1 MTNIAAAGV
10 SFFSTEDAEIA
21 KADALDHNA
30 QVADFN
36 ADTIHQQ
43 GLASDQA
50 LDRDIRATQ
59 GKMMAAYGGSGVDS
73 STGSPLT
80 VLADSIR
87 RGVLD
92 KATNKW
98 NFDMQETNQRN
109 QAEALRLDARNVRH
123 AAIVKSVSAGLAS
136 FNGGNGGVG
145 NLGESGST
153 SGGDNGGTMW
163 SSNNNMWQGGNSLSG
178 GTYTGASSWGGGSS
192 LTGGNY
198 TGSQSMSTDWGG
210 SSGGWG
216 S

>member
-43 GLASDQA
+43 GQASDQA

-59 GKMMAAYGGSGVDS
+59 GRMMAAYGGSGVDS

-98 NFDMQETNQRN
+98 NFTMQETNQRN
-109 QAEALRLDARNVRH
+109 EAAALRLDARNVRH
-123 AAIVKSVSAGLAS
+123 AAIVKAVSAGLAS
-136 FNGGNGGVG
+136 FNGGNGGTG
-145 NLGESGST
+145 GLGESGSVA
-153 SGGDNGGTMW
+153 GDVNGG
-163 SSNNNMWQGGNSLSG
+163 NNMWQSGNSLTGGTYTGGSSWGSGNSLSG
-178 GTYTGASSWGGGSS
+178 GEYTGPGSTSTSWGGEG
-192 LTGGNY
+192 
-198 TGSQSMSTDWGG
+198 
-210 SSGGWG
+210 GGWG

>member
-36 ADTIHQQ
+36 ANTIHQQ

-73 STGSPLT
+73 SQGSPLT

-98 NFDMQETNQRN
+98 NFDVQETNQRN
-109 QAEALRLDARNVRH
+109 QAASLRLDARNVRH
-123 AAIVKSVSAGLAS
+123 AAIVKAVSAGLAS
-136 FNGGNGGVG
+136 FNGGNGGTG
-145 NLGESGST
+145 GLGESGSV
-153 SGGDNGGTMW
+153 SGNVNGG
-163 SSNNNMWQGGNSLSG
+163 SNMMWQSGNSLTGGTYTGGSNWGGGNSLSG
-178 GTYTGASSWGGGSS
+178 ETTYTGPGS
-192 LTGGNY
+192 T
-198 TGSQSMSTDWGG
+198 STDWSGNG
-210 SSGGWG
+210 GGWG

>member
-43 GLASDQA
+43 GIASDQA

-59 GKMMAAYGGSGVDS
+59 GKMMASYGASGVDT
-73 STGSPLT
+73 STGSPLI

-98 NFDMQETNQRN
+98 NFTMQETNQRN
-109 QAEALRLDARNVRH
+109 EASALRLDARNVRH
-123 AAIVKSVSAGLAS
+123 AAIVKAVSAGLAS
-136 FNGGNGGVG
+136 FNGGNGGTG
-145 NLGESGST
+145 GLGESGSVA
-153 SGGDNGGTMW
+153 GDVNGG
-163 SSNNNMWQGGNSLSG
+163 NNMWQGGNSLTG
-178 GTYTGASSWGGGSS
+178 GTYTGGSSWGGGNS
-192 LTGGNY
+192 LSGGDY
-198 TGSQSMSTDWGG
+198 TGPGSTSTSWGG
-210 SSGGWG
+210 EGGGWG

>member
-1 MTNIAAAGV
+1 MTNFAAAGV
-10 SFFSTEDAEIA
+10 SFFSTEDSEIA

-30 QVADFN
+30 QVADYN

-92 KATNKW
+92 RATNKW
-98 NFDMQETNQRN
+98 NFDMQETGQRN
-109 QAEALRLDARNVRH
+109 QAAALRLDARNVRH
-123 AAIVKSVSAGLAS
+123 AAIVNAVSAGLAS
-136 FNGGNGGVG
+136 FNGGNGGTG
-145 NLGESGST
+145 GLGESGSVAGGN
-153 SGGDNGGTMW
+153 SGGGNNYMW
-163 SSNNNMWQGGNSLSG
+163 SGGNSLTG
-178 GTYTGASSWGGGSS
+178 GTYTGTSEWGGGNS
-192 LTGGNY
+192 LTGGEY
-198 TGSQSMSTDWGG
+198 TGEGSMSTSWGG
-210 SSGGWG
+210 EGNGWG